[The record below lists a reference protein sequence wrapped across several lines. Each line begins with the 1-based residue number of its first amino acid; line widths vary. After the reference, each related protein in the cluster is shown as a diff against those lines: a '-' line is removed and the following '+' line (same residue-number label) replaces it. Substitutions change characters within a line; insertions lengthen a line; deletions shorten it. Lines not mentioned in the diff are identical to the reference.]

1 MRVLLATGIFY
12 PDVGGPATHVRKIA
26 EHFSG
31 LGWSVTVVAFGERLS
46 DETVPYRVVR
56 TSRHMPK
63 LLSWLMYAFTVVR
76 EAARSDIVYAFDL
89 TTAGMP
95 AALSAAL
102 WRKRLIVRIGGDPIW
117 EREAEAGRRLIP
129 MDEYYAQ
136 GLHMQD
142 RPQLYRVLRHVVRS
156 ADRIV
161 VYNQRFKDFYV
172 RYFGANPSNVTV
184 VKNPVLPK
192 ETPSRESGTRTCIFA
207 GRFVAYKNLRRVIE
221 AAAKSFPK
229 HPTARLLFVGDGPER
244 EALETLA
251 KQLGVPL
258 TIRPKTDQ
266 ASLFHMIRA
275 SSVAL
280 APAFSEFNPNF
291 ILESLS
297 LGKPVLISKGHGLSL
312 DVPDMMEFD
321 PMDVDSLEGAFDRI
335 LSDDGY
341 SKAEA
346 AVQSLPLD
354 WTWRDVLTAQETIVR
369 DTV

>member
-31 LGWSVTVVAFGERLS
+31 LGWGVTVVAFGERPS
-46 DETVPYRVVR
+46 DEVVPYRVVR
-56 TSRHMPK
+56 TSRNMPK
-63 LLSWLMYAFTVVR
+63 LVSWLVYAFTVMR
-76 EAARSDIVYAFDL
+76 EAARSDVVYAFDL

-95 AALSAAL
+95 AAASAAL
-102 WRKRLIVRIGGDPIW
+102 WRKRFIVRIGGDPIW

-129 MDEYYAQ
+129 MDEYYMK
-136 GLHMQD
+136 GLYMQD
-142 RPQLYRVLRHVVRS
+142 RPRLYRVLRRVVRS

-172 RYFGANPSNVTV
+172 TYFGAHPSNVTV

-192 ETPSRESGTRTCIFA
+192 ETSSRESDTRTCIFA
-207 GRFVAYKNLRRVIE
+207 GRFVAYKNLERVIK

-229 HPTARLLFVGDGPER
+229 YPNARLLFVGDGPER
-244 EALETLA
+244 GALETLA
-251 KQLGVPL
+251 EQLGVPL
-258 TIRPKTDQ
+258 TIRPKTNQ
-266 ASLFHMIRA
+266 KSLFQMIRG

-280 APAFSEFNPNF
+280 APALSEFNPNF

-297 LGKPVLISKGHGLSL
+297 LGKPALISKNHGLSV

-321 PMDVDSLEGAFDRI
+321 PMDVDSLAAAFDRI

-341 SKAEA
+341 AKAEA
-346 AVQSLPLD
+346 AVHSLPLD
-354 WTWRDVLTAQETIVR
+354 WRWDDVLSSQESIVR
-369 DTV
+369 SML